1 MPRVQQ
7 DLAGTVTPQQLRAWR
22 EARGWSQQR
31 LADALGVPVN
41 TVARWERAE
50 LPIRHG
56 TILHLALRELART
69 EIRNKK
75 HKEK

>member
-1 MPRVQQ
+1 MPRVQHQ
-7 DLAGTVTPQQLRAWR
+7 GGATVTPQELRAWR

-31 LADALGVPVN
+31 LADALDVPVN

-56 TILHLALRELART
+56 TILKLALRELART
-69 EIRNKK
+69 AIKK
-75 HKEK
+75 QHKEK